1 MKHSSFSTELIQRFI
16 KQREGLISKPSYG
29 KSGNFVTRHPRLEE
43 QIHLPGLR
51 VLLLLEELPFVA
63 EVPKLEQ
70 RVLVPEQ
77 EQELVPVL
85 GSERAPQTPVLE
97 RELGIPV
104 LEPGPL
110 VEEMVSTAAVD
121 SVAGTVALAPVAV
134 PVPVPKEEEDW
145 GSSSYLVAVL
155 LVAAA
160 AVADVVQR
168 NASHRIVEFLRR
180 HASYHLGFSAP
191 PAVPIRH
198 RHR

>member
-1 MKHSSFSTELIQRFI
+1 M
-16 KQREGLISKPSYG
+16 
-29 KSGNFVTRHPRLEE
+29 
-43 QIHLPGLR
+43 PGLW
-51 VLLLLEELPFVA
+51 VLLLLEELPFVV
-63 EVPKLEQ
+63 ELPKLEQ

-155 LVAAA
+155 LVAV